1 MSLTPGVVFFCLFV
15 SRPQP
20 RHMEVPRLGVK
31 SVLQLLAYATAT
43 PDTSRIYDLHHSSW
57 EHQILNPRS
66 EARDPTPIL
75 MDTSQVHFH

>member
-1 MSLTPGVVFFCLFV
+1 MIFIFIFWFLEPHL
-15 SRPQP
+15 Q
-20 RHMEVPRLGVK
+20 HMEVPRLGVK

-66 EARDPTPIL
+66 EDRDPTPIL